1 MANTGA
7 TEDAGSGRAVLPDG
21 TGRTSP
27 SPPSLA
33 LPPMKTVLF
42 VGGGRHQLRA
52 IRRAKELG
60 IRVVAVDRN
69 PEAPGLKEAD
79 EAEISDFDVSAL
91 AELGRRHSVDGV
103 VTVAADRAVPVV
115 AAVAEELGLPGIGR
129 AVAHRVTHKVAMRRW
144 LAEAGVAQPAFAAVR
159 TIHEGKD
166 ALETVGL
173 PAVLKPADCAGQ
185 RGLFLLRSVDDLEAH
200 LHAAL
205 AESTN
210 EEAIVES
217 FHEGLEVNG
226 LVVVRGPE
234 PEVVTLS
241 DRLRPEGAGFGVAV
255 AHVYPSTL
263 FGDRLHEVERVAS
276 HVVRA
281 LGIRDAVVYPQMLV
295 TAEETLLIEVAARV
309 PAGQMDQVAARAIG
323 VDLVEVAL
331 RQALGEP
338 IPDELIRPRFQ
349 QPLAIS
355 FLTAEPG
362 PLPVGRVRAV
372 TGLERVRAFP
382 GVAEIEVFVKPG
394 DRIEPVARD
403 GDRKGFVIALGNTNI
418 EALERAQA
426 AATLI
431 DVETE

>member
-1 MANTGA
+1 MIRDQTVTCQAGA
-7 TEDAGSGRAVLPDG
+7 SVRPV
-21 TGRTSP
+21 
-27 SPPSLA
+27 
-33 LPPMKTVLF
+33 KTVLF
-42 VGGGRHQLRA
+42 VGAGRHQRRA
-52 IRRAKELG
+52 IARARELG
-60 IRVVAVDRN
+60 IRVVAADRN
-69 PEAPGLKEAD
+69 PDAPGLAEAD
-79 EAEISDFDVSAL
+79 EAEVAGFDVPVL
-91 AELGRRHSVDGV
+91 AEIGRRYSVDGV

-129 AVAHRVTHKVAMRRW
+129 EVAHRVTHKIAMRRC
-144 LAEAGVAQPAFAAVR
+144 LAEAGVAQPSFAAVR

-166 ALETVGL
+166 ALDTVGL

-205 AESTN
+205 AESSN

-217 FHEGLEVNG
+217 YHEGLEVNG
-226 LVVVRGPE
+226 LVVGRSGE
-234 PEVVTLS
+234 PEIVTLS
-241 DRLRPEGAGFGVAV
+241 DRLRPNGAGFGVAV
-255 AHVYPSTL
+255 AHVYPSSL
-263 FGDRLHEVERVAS
+263 FGDRLEEVERLAG

-281 LGIRDAVVYPQMLV
+281 LGIQDAVVYPQMLV
-295 TAEETLLIEVAARV
+295 TENETLLIEVAARV
-309 PAGQMDQVAARAIG
+309 PAGQMDQVARLAVG

-338 IPDELIRPRFQ
+338 IPDELIWHRFE
-349 QPLAIS
+349 QPLAVS

-382 GVAEIEVFVKPG
+382 GVAEIEVFLVPG

-403 GDRKGFVIALGNTNI
+403 GDRKGFVIALGATNI
-418 EALERAQA
+418 EALERAEA

-431 DVETE
+431 DVEIESP

>member
-1 MANTGA
+1 
-7 TEDAGSGRAVLPDG
+7 
-21 TGRTSP
+21 
-27 SPPSLA
+27 
-33 LPPMKTVLF
+33 MKTVLF
-42 VGGGRHQLRA
+42 VGAGRHQRRA
-52 IRRAKELG
+52 IRRARELG
-60 IRVVAVDRN
+60 IRVVAADRN
-69 PEAPGLKEAD
+69 PDAPGLAEAD
-79 EAEISDFDVSAL
+79 VGEVAEFNVGELAEI
-91 AELGRRHSVDGV
+91 GRRHAVDGV
-103 VTVAADRAVPVV
+103 LTIAADRAVPVV
-115 AAVAEELGLPGIGR
+115 AGIAEELGLPGIGR
-129 AVAHRVTHKVAMRRW
+129 DVAHRATHKVAMRRC

-159 TIHEGKD
+159 TLHEGRD

-205 AESTN
+205 SESSN

-226 LVVVRGPE
+226 LVVARGDE
-234 PEVVTLS
+234 PEIVTLS
-241 DRLRPEGAGFGVAV
+241 DRIRPEGVGFGVAL

-263 FGDRLHEVERVAS
+263 FGDQLEEVERLAA

-281 LGIRDAVVYPQMLV
+281 LGIRDAVAYPQMLV
-295 TAEETLLIEVAARV
+295 TAEEALLVEVAARV
-309 PAGQMDQVAARAIG
+309 PAGQMDQVAKRAVG

-338 IPDELIRPRFQ
+338 IPDELIRPEFD

-362 PLPVGRVRAV
+362 PLPTGRVLS
-372 TGLERVRAFP
+372 TSGLERVLAFP
-382 GVAEIEVFVKPG
+382 GVVEAEIYLKRG
-394 DRIEPVARD
+394 DTISPVQRD
-403 GDRKGFVIALGNTNI
+403 GDRKGFVIAQADTNL

-426 AATLI
+426 AGGLI
-431 DVETE
+431 DVEVER